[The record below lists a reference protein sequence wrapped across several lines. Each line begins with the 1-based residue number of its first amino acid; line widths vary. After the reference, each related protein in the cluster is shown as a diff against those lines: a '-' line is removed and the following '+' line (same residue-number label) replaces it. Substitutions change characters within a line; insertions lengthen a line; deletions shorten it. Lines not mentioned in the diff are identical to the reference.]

1 MSRAKTAP
9 WTTPNTRV
17 VSSRSTART
26 PPLGTVLQYED
37 GFPRGLLAAVLT
49 DRSPGP
55 EAAAR
60 GGWRVSMRLR
70 RQVGGRLGEPLQT
83 GIPVV
88 PERWRLRALVIT
100 AVACAAILL
109 IAIVVGLTHR

>member
-1 MSRAKTAP
+1 
-9 WTTPNTRV
+9 
-17 VSSRSTART
+17 
-26 PPLGTVLQYED
+26 
-37 GFPRGLLAAVLT
+37 
-49 DRSPGP
+49 
-55 EAAAR
+55 
-60 GGWRVSMRLR
+60 MRLR